1 MNSVILHF
9 VLPKDEIM
17 NIASSAGII
26 NGDCCSES
34 GDSFLLWV
42 YQEYESEYGEDEKE
56 VVESMLGCKPVSSFQ
71 LLCRSAYGHFAL
83 QKVTEIFSASN
94 GVLDDDNDGYWRLR
108 DLESAYKSSN
118 EATIYN
124 VSEFKS

>member
-9 VLPKDEIM
+9 NIPKDEVM
-17 NIASSAGII
+17 SIASSVGVT
-26 NGDCCSES
+26 NGDCISEN
-34 GDSFLLWV
+34 GDSFLFWD
-42 YQEYESEYGEDEKE
+42 YKEYENEYGEGEKKT
-56 VVESMLGCKPVSSFQ
+56 VETMLGCKPVSSFQ

-83 QKVTEIFSASN
+83 QKVTEIFFFSN
-94 GVLDDDNDGYWRLR
+94 GILDDDNDGYWKLR
-108 DLESAYKSSN
+108 DLESAYKSGS